1 MDIGYT
7 SIGKGKET
15 VIICHGWFGDSQV
28 FSKTFSHLNTKRF
41 RYVFID
47 YRGYGKSKHLEGE
60 YSINEIAQDAI
71 DLADTLKLGQFHLVG
86 HSMGGMVVQ
95 LIALKVPERIISIV
109 AVTPV
114 PASGVDFDEN
124 GLTLFKGAVES
135 DDNRKIIINF
145 TTGDRLSENWVNQ
158 IVSDSR
164 KNSTQKAFE
173 KYFDAWCNTDF
184 SEKAR
189 GLETPI
195 KVLIGEFDP
204 ALNEEVMRNTFLKY
218 YPNVE
223 LEILNNSGHYPMQ
236 EIPIWFVSTM
246 EAFLSKNSTLP

>member
-1 MDIGYT
+1 MNIGHT
-7 SIGKGKET
+7 IVGEGKEV
-15 VIICHGWFGDSQV
+15 VIVCHGWFGDSQV
-28 FSKTFSHLNTKRF
+28 FSKIFSHLNGKRF
-41 RYVFID
+41 KYIFMD
-47 YRGYGKSKHLEGE
+47 YRGYGKSKHLEGK

-71 DLADTLKLGQFHLVG
+71 DLADKLELGRFHLVG

-95 LIALKVPERIISIV
+95 LIALKVPKRIISIV

-124 GLTLFKGAVES
+124 GLTLFKEAARN
-135 DDNRKIIINF
+135 DDNRKAIINF
-145 TTGDRLSENWVNQ
+145 TTGERLSENWVNQ

-173 KYFDAWCNTDF
+173 EYFNAWSNTDF
-184 SEKAR
+184 SEKVR
-189 GLETPI
+189 GLEIPI
-195 KVLIGEFDP
+195 KVFVGEFDP
-204 ALNEEVMRNTFLKY
+204 ALNEDVMRNTFLKY

-236 EIPIWFVSTM
+236 EIPIWFISTM
-246 EAFLSKNSTLP
+246 EAFLSKNSTY